1 MQLSMSGMS
10 NIHSLFHELRYS
22 LEIQVALMGAVPVQV
37 HRADRK
43 GCLVRERMM
52 STEHMARDE

>member
-1 MQLSMSGMS
+1 MSGMS